1 MDFDISVFSSYQAQ
15 VTLLTSLL
23 RPVYG
28 PSLEIGTVDGMQGR
42 EKEAIVISMVR
53 SNDTVCFVICLAVLF
68 YTYEGLLEGSRFL
81 ERKAK
86 NERCVSPQSCK
97 VFVES

>member
-53 SNDTVCFVICLAVLF
+53 SDGTVCIVVCIIVLYLRGPVRGKLA
-68 YTYEGLLEGSRFL
+68 S
-81 ERKAK
+81 
-86 NERCVSPQSCK
+86 
-97 VFVES
+97 